1 MMAATDAL
9 SARQRQ
15 GRRVLLDLTPSSVA
29 GQRTRAQA
37 FLRRFRDYDKHST
50 LVVVQARATVTGFE
64 GDDRT
69 VLIDAGIADGR
80 LRALRRL
87 IWQNVE
93 LPGLVRR
100 YDIDT
105 YLSFS
110 NYLPRTLPS
119 SVTSIVGVMN
129 LAPFSEAAVEAERS
143 SMGRLRLRILRR
155 TTLSSSRR
163 AGRVIALSQACRH
176 ELDRN
181 RIDANK
187 ILVIPNG
194 VEAPGPVD
202 HDPAAALVRHGI
214 SRGFLLYVSHFYA
227 YKNFER
233 LIRAYRA
240 LPERLQENY
249 QLVLVGAPHDARY
262 FAEIADLIGSTKT
275 DRIIVIPGASKETL
289 RDLYTGTS
297 LFIFPSLV
305 EACPNIL
312 LEAMAHGAPVLAS
325 NIAPMPEFGGAAAR
339 YFDPFS
345 QQEMTSAILAL
356 LDDKTARA
364 RMRSESVVQAG
375 RYTWDE
381 FTRRVV
387 DAYASAE

>member
-1 MMAATDAL
+1 MALPDGL
-9 SARQRQ
+9 SAREGQ

-37 FLRRFRDYDKHST
+37 FLRRFRNFDKHSK
-50 LVVVQARATVTGFE
+50 LVVVQARATVADLE

-87 IWQNVE
+87 IWQNAK
-93 LPGLVRR
+93 LPGLVRQ
-100 YDIDT
+100 YGIDT

-119 SVTSIVGVMN
+119 SVASIVGVMN
-129 LAPFSEAAVEAERS
+129 LAPFSQAAVAAERS
-143 SMGRLRLRILRR
+143 SLGRLRLRILRR

-176 ELDRN
+176 ELERN
-181 RIDANK
+181 GIDASK
-187 ILVIPNG
+187 IRVIPNG
-194 VEAPGPVD
+194 VEAMESPG
-202 HDPAAALVRHGI
+202 HDQAATLVRQGI
-214 SRGFLLYVSHFYA
+214 TRGYLLYVSHFYA

-240 LPERLQENY
+240 LPEPLQEKY

-262 FAEIADLIGSTKT
+262 FAEIMDLIGSTRAG
-275 DRIIVIPGASKETL
+275 RIIVIPGASKDML
-289 RDLYTGTS
+289 QDLYAGTS
-297 LFIFPSLV
+297 LFVFPSLV

-325 NIAPMPEFGGAAAR
+325 NIPPMPEFGGAAAR

-345 QQEMTSAILAL
+345 QEEMTRAMLVL
-356 LDDKTARA
+356 LDDKTARD
-364 RMRSESVVQAG
+364 RMRSESVVQAD

-381 FTRRVV
+381 FTQRVV
-387 DAYASAE
+387 EAYSSAQ